1 MNLNKSLN
9 NQNNSGKTSKIDL
22 IYFENN
28 KNLYSDIS
36 E

>member
-1 MNLNKSLN
+1 MNLNKSL
-9 NQNNSGKTSKIDL
+9 NNSGKTSKIDL